1 MLCVSRRGFVFAAL
15 FACAVWGHL
24 AGAAAQS
31 RPQKL
36 VVGLLPG
43 ESRETVLRLNEPL
56 RAYLQ
61 MRLGLPVD
69 LMVGETYAATGEALR
84 FGRIDIAYLGPITY
98 LLRSRSAK
106 LEAFARPSHEG
117 VGPVFKAVIIVPAAS
132 SAKTLADLMG
142 TVIAFGDR
150 ASTSG
155 TWAPRY
161 QLLEAGLAAGRDYT
175 LRGMGGHDNVAR
187 AVAGGIVSAGGLS
200 QPVFNR
206 LIKEGK
212 IDPKSVRVLAES
224 PDIPEYMWTFR
235 AGLDPAFKE
244 EIRKAFLEATDPEM
258 LKVFRAVSFV
268 PSSEPDLDRVRAWIA
283 ATEAAMPGTVP
294 KAR

>member
-1 MLCVSRRGFVFAAL
+1 MLCVSRKIFLFAAL
-15 FACAVWGHL
+15 LACVILGHP

-31 RPQKL
+31 HPLKL

-56 RAYLQ
+56 RIYLQ
-61 MRLGLPVD
+61 QRLNLPVE
-69 LMVGETYAATGEALR
+69 LMVGETYSATGEALR

-117 VGPVFKAVIIVPAAS
+117 VGPVFKAVIIVPADS
-132 SAKTLADLMG
+132 SAKTLADLKG

-155 TWAPRY
+155 TWVPRH

-175 LRGMGGHDNVAR
+175 LRGMGSHDNVAR
-187 AVAGGIVSAGGLS
+187 AVAGGLVAAGGLS

-206 LIKEGK
+206 LVREGK
-212 IDPKSVRVLAES
+212 IDAKSVRVLAES

-235 AGLDPAFKE
+235 EGLDPAFKE
-244 EIRKAFLEATDPEM
+244 EIRKAFLEATDPAM
-258 LKVFRAVSFV
+258 LKVFRAASFV
-268 PSSEPDLDRVRAWIA
+268 PASETDLDRVRAWIA